1 MEPETTYLERTIYYG
16 DYDELAAI
24 ISEDPSVVNY
34 HFRTNFG
41 LTPLMWACRNRRD
54 SMVELLLDSGADIN
68 LVDTQDDNGQGGNTA
83 PWYTAQGSATG
94 NVMIAKMLLDSGAD
108 IDQRCEFNMTALFVA
123 ASWLHLD
130 LVQFLIERGA
140 NFTSID
146 CHGMTIVDMLQAD
159 LARISKQSHYSP
171 DEQRY
176 LESTP
181 RIIRYFEK
189 L

>member
-1 MEPETTYLERTIYYG
+1 M
-16 DYDELAAI
+16 
-24 ISEDPSVVNY
+24 
-34 HFRTNFG
+34 
-41 LTPLMWACRNRRD
+41 
-54 SMVELLLDSGADIN
+54 
-68 LVDTQDDNGQGGNTA
+68 
-83 PWYTAQGSATG
+83 
-94 NVMIAKMLLDSGAD
+94 
-108 IDQRCEFNMTALFVA
+108 FNMTALFVA

-159 LARISKQSHYSP
+159 LTRISKQSHYSP

-176 LESTP
+176 LQSTP
-181 RIIRYFEK
+181 QIIRYFEK